1 MYLPKEL
8 GQEPQNRSLPFSPP
22 PNHTP
27 LPLTHDPT
35 KSHIG
40 WVQAGGVWA
49 SRVLSL
55 HVCPRSTC
63 CSCVCHGLEACLHG
77 LLLFFILF
85 RGLFHN
91 SLPTLGVRL
100 PLILGFTFLPAHF
113 LIAIMF
119 CHIVLSFLL

>member
-1 MYLPKEL
+1 MSP
-8 GQEPQNRSLPFSPP
+8 PISPP

-40 WVQAGGVWA
+40 WVQAGGAWA

-63 CSCVCHGLEACLHG
+63 RSCVCRGLEACLHG

-85 RGLFHN
+85 CGLFYN
-91 SLPTLGVRL
+91 SLPTLGAGL
-100 PLILGFTFLPAHF
+100 PLILGFTFLPAHS
-113 LIAIMF
+113 LLAIMF
-119 CHIVLSFLL
+119 CHSILSFLL